1 MRSIANK
8 YITRILVEILQH
20 EGQDDP
26 ISVSELMELVPLTDR
41 QIRKVVRY
49 LINER
54 LEAIG
59 SKSSLPAGF
68 FKVMSIDDYIEAISN
83 LNPRSKK
90 IEERA
95 LNLAKACNR
104 NGIEIPEI
112 HISNHKNSS
121 KITVHIH
128 NSVVFLGNEK
138 EIIN

>member
-1 MRSIANK
+1 MESIADK
-8 YITRILVEILQH
+8 YISRILIEILQH
-20 EGQDDP
+20 EGQDNP
-26 ISVSELMELVPLTDR
+26 VGVSALMELVPLTDR
-41 QIRKVVRY
+41 QVRKVVRY

-54 LEAIG
+54 LEPIG

-68 FKVMSIDDYIEAISN
+68 FKVTSVDDFIEAVSN

-104 NGIEIPEI
+104 SGVEIPEI
-112 HISNHKNSS
+112 HISNYKNSS

-138 EIIN
+138 EIIK